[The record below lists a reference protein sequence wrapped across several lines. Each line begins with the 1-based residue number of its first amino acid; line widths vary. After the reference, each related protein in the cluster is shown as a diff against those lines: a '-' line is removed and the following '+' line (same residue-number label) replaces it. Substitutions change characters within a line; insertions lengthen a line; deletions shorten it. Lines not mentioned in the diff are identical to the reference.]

1 MSAKRSNTVLSNPA
15 STRSTKDIVYE
26 LEEEFSDDINKKLGK
41 NQEEKYNVRER
52 ERERLGIWSDADY
65 DFDQVNE
72 INSVCYLT
80 YFTSLLANSINSVTC
95 PKENDVS
102 QTVPGSLN

>member
-52 ERERLGIWSDADY
+52 ERERLGI
-65 DFDQVNE
+65 
-72 INSVCYLT
+72 
-80 YFTSLLANSINSVTC
+80 
-95 PKENDVS
+95 
-102 QTVPGSLN
+102 